1 MRKYHGIRVLGLA
14 VVLAAQVAACA
25 SAQPGARRNST
36 GNGESPRSGAD
47 WAAGYARL
55 QQAYLAEQARL
66 TRADAAYAERMTKLA
81 EYVRSGGN
89 VNWH

>member
-1 MRKYHGIRVLGLA
+1 MRKFKGIKVLGLA

-25 SAQPGARRNST
+25 SAQPGARQNNPGSGDTPRT
-36 GNGESPRSGAD
+36 GAA
-47 WAAGYARL
+47 WAQGYQKL

-66 TRADAAYAERMTKLA
+66 TRADAAYAQRMTKLA
-81 EYVRSGGN
+81 EYVRTGGK